1 MALLTD
7 SELLAI
13 SVHGDKAAKL
23 TYLKGDGMP
32 VEPEG
37 YSDMAAD
44 HPSKVGYD
52 ASKATSDAQ
61 IAAIQALVDA
71 E

>member
-32 VEPEG
+32 VEPTG
-37 YSDMAAD
+37 YADMAAD
-44 HPSKVGYD
+44 DVVKVGYD
-52 ASKATSDAQ
+52 ASKATSDTQ

>member
-7 SELLAI
+7 SELQAL
-13 SVHGDKAAKL
+13 SVHGDKGAKL
-23 TYLKGDGMP
+23 ACLKGDGMP

-37 YSDMAAD
+37 YADMASDDPA
-44 HPSKVGYD
+44 KVGYD
-52 ASKATSDAQ
+52 ASKSMSDTQ